1 MGNPRGVQR
10 DFEELERRRLKA
22 AKLLRAGVP
31 QAEVARRVG
40 VHRQSVSR
48 WAADVDLN
56 GVEALRRA
64 GRAGRKPRLSDDDVD
79 RLGDTLES
87 GPEAAGYATNL
98 WTCERVAEVIE
109 REFGVRYHSAH
120 VWRFLVRI
128 GWSCQRPTGRAL
140 AEFVGARRG
149 RSHRGRLPA
158 YAHGL
163 IPVEY
168 LWSDWKKTA
177 MANFCPQDYAQL
189 TTRARATLRR
199 LRRRPTLITA
209 FWTQA

>member
-56 GVEALRRA
+56 GVEALRGA
-64 GRAGRKPRLSDDDVD
+64 GRAGRKPRLSDEDVD
-79 RLGDTLES
+79 RLGDILES

-128 GWSCQRPTGRAL
+128 GWSCQRPTGRAIERNEEAIARWKRVEWPRINKKPRGQPEPSSL
-140 AEFVGARRG
+140 STRVASRNGRTEFERGDAAVKRRSSSTGSRG
-149 RSHRGRLPA
+149 RVSRRSRG
-158 YAHGL
+158 
-163 IPVEY
+163 
-168 LWSDWKKTA
+168 
-177 MANFCPQDYAQL
+177 
-189 TTRARATLRR
+189 
-199 LRRRPTLITA
+199 
-209 FWTQA
+209 